1 MFILAATFDSALVL
15 TTREMGFS
23 KTSTMVVFH
32 LVVVALVAFCL
43 ADEGR

>member
-1 MFILAATFDSALVL
+1 MSILTSSFDSALVL
-15 TTREMGFS
+15 KTREMGFS

-32 LVVVALVAFCL
+32 LVVVAMVAFCL